1 MRRITTPEQIAA
13 SQSLILG
20 AGMNDNSQLC
30 LGLVSGEC
38 PSALV
43 RTRWRHLVECRL
55 PDAARNT
62 NWPINADHCFA
73 RVLLD
78 NVLGVPWRHVVH
90 PPAWRNTPI
99 KQLERAI
106 ELGEDVLA
114 GRVDLERLNTASLT
128 MRKEKR

>member
-20 AGMNDNSQLC
+20 AVMNDNTQLS
-30 LGLVSGEC
+30 LGLVSAEC

-43 RTRWRHLVECRL
+43 RTRWRHLVESRL
-55 PDAARNT
+55 TDAARNT
-62 NWPINADHCFA
+62 DSPINADHCFA

-78 NVLGVPWRHVVH
+78 NVLGVPWRHVVR

-114 GRVDLERLNTASLT
+114 GRVDLKMLNKASLT
-128 MRKEKR
+128 MRKAKR